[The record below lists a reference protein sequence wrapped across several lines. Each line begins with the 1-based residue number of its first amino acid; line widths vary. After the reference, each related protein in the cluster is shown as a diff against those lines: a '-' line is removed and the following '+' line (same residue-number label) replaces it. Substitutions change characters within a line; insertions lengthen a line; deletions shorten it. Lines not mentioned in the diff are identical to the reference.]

1 MLFNK
6 GRGLCLYGGIDVCG
20 LQQQLLDGLTLGGS
34 FDAQTDSRLH
44 GKQHKEKCQRGD
56 TAGDISNRFAT
67 DTVVGNNIAHLA

>member
-6 GRGLCLYGGIDVCG
+6 GRGLCLYGGVDVG
-20 LQQQLLDGLTLGGS
+20 GFQQLLLDSLALGSGL
-34 FDAQTDSRLH
+34 DAQTDSSLH